1 MKVLITGSNGLV
13 GSSVSRILE
22 DSSKVTELLPTNRN
36 NLDLFDYSINYFSF
50 LALYYNYLKHKIYNH
65 YYNLIK

>member
-13 GSSVSRILE
+13 GSSVNRILE

-36 NLDLFDYSINYFSF
+36 NLDLFDYRAVLNFIEKKN
-50 LALYYNYLKHKIYNH
+50 
-65 YYNLIK
+65 